1 MIAER
6 GVDPALCEEHAVLG
20 LGFVIGPTR
29 TRRHDGRAVVAR
41 HVGVGRID
49 VGIPVAVDVGDSV
62 AGVVDEEFLAAEV
75 RLAHRDV
82 DRLSESSV
90 VLAELGV
97 LVAVGVLVLVLLPQ
111 EGQGDVLAPELGS
124 DTTTPIEFEA
134 WARGADEMLART
146 DQAND
151 RPYLLVS
158 VGTGTSALRV
168 DGDSVERM
176 GGTALG
182 GGAALGLGRAII
194 GARTP
199 EELNDLALEG
209 TRQNV
214 DLMVSDLFEDASDVG
229 AFIASSFGKVARSAA
244 DERPNEPSR
253 ADLAAALL
261 GIVSDNIGL
270 LASAY
275 ARAAGVDRIVYGG
288 STFLVHPQFADVAR
302 AFGMINGVDTVVLS
316 QGGHAGSLGA
326 MVIARRESA
335 AA

>member
-1 MIAER
+1 VSEESDAIGHFAPF
-6 GVDPALCEEHAVLG
+6 GAFDPAPLAASGVESIGLDAGATLTKLCV
-20 LGFVIGPTR
+20 R
-29 TRRHDGRAVVAR
+29 TRDGALSFASFRSPATDRVLDAVSALDPT
-41 HVGVGRID
+41 H
-49 VGIPVAVDVGDSV
+49 
-62 AGVVDEEFLAAEV
+62 
-75 RLAHRDV
+75 
-82 DRLSESSV
+82 
-90 VLAELGV
+90 LGV
-97 LVAVGVLVLVLLPQ
+97 TGCGAAA
-111 EGQGDVLAPELGS
+111 LAPELGS